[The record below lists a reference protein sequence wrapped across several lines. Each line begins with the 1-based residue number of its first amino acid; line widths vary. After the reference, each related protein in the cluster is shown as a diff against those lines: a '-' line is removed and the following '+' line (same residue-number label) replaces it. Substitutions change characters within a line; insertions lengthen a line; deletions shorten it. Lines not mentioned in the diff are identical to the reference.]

1 MSRLDGDVVIE
12 IKGEAKGIK
21 SRTKIG
27 GCGWDTNPEWD
38 RRFHDMEGNRKN
50 FSAAEVVSR
59 AISSKVVPRRE
70 ATLSA
75 TNLVY
80 AGSHR
85 LPRWGSGER

>member
-1 MSRLDGDVVIE
+1 MSGLDGDVVIE
-12 IKGEAKGIK
+12 IEGKAEGIK
-21 SRTKIG
+21 SWTEVG
-27 GCGWDTNPEWD
+27 GCGWDPNPEWD
-38 RRFHDMEGNRKN
+38 GWFHYIDGKRKN